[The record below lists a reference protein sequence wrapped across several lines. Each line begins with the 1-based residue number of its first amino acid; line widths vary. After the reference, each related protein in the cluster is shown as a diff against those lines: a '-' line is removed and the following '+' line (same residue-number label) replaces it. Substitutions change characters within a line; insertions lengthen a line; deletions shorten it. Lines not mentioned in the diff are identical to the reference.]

1 MQGLTKLKTDNMER
15 ESLGDFIRRAYL
27 ERIGEMPALCA
38 SDFEDAIYL
47 GVRWQKEQS
56 ELDAEQQAKSIS
68 RVEVID
74 STGRAY
80 ACHSAKD
87 VELSFQDE
95 GKTLKVFLK

>member
-1 MQGLTKLKTDNMER
+1 MER
-15 ESLGDFIRRAYL
+15 ESLGNFIRRAYL

-47 GVRWQKEQS
+47 GVIWQKEQS
-56 ELDAEQQAKSIS
+56 ELDAELQTKNIT

-80 ACHSAKD
+80 ACHSAK

-95 GKTLKVFLK
+95 GKTLKVILK